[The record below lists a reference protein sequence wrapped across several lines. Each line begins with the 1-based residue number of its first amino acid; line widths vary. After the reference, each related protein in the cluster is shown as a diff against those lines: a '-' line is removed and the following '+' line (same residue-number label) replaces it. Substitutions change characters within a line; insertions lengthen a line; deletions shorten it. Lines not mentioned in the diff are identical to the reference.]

1 MKIFYL
7 GGSFFIFLKR
17 LYISEYKLSLLQLLY
32 SWFAKFY
39 IEFDTKDPVEEGKG
53 YEEDWRIL
61 LLWDFDVD
69 QILSAN
75 TSGVAAVIPDADDI
89 CVTPLLEVNAGSCN
103 CPNFPATDKVLLS
116 TVDETRERG
125 NSPQPL
131 AGNDD
136 TVDAPNV
143 NIQTRSL
150 VLTGIRRCDVC
161 DFVSTA

>member
-7 GGSFFIFLKR
+7 GGFFIFLKR
-17 LYISEYKLSLLQLLY
+17 LYISEYKCSLLQLLY

-39 IEFDTKDPVEEGKG
+39 IEFDTKD
-53 YEEDWRIL
+53 
-61 LLWDFDVD
+61 
-69 QILSAN
+69 
-75 TSGVAAVIPDADDI
+75 AVIPDTDDI
-89 CVTPLLEVNAGSCN
+89 CVTPLLDVNGGSCN
-103 CPNFPATDKVLLS
+103 CTNFLATDKVLLS
-116 TVDETRERG
+116 PVDETRERG

-136 TVDAPNV
+136 TVDVPNV

-161 DFVSTA
+161 DFVPTA

>member
-1 MKIFYL
+1 MNTRRERDLSYTSCYCHYSVSLSFYHYVN
-7 GGSFFIFLKR
+7 I
-17 LYISEYKLSLLQLLY
+17 
-32 SWFAKFY
+32 
-39 IEFDTKDPVEEGKG
+39 
-53 YEEDWRIL
+53 
-61 LLWDFDVD
+61 LWDFDVD

-75 TSGVAAVIPDADDI
+75 TSGVAAVIPDTDDI
-89 CVTPLLEVNAGSCN
+89 CVTPLLDVNAGSCN
-103 CPNFPATDKVLLS
+103 CPNFLATDKVLLS
-116 TVDETRERG
+116 PVDETRERG
-125 NSPQPL
+125 NPPQPL

>member
-1 MKIFYL
+1 M
-7 GGSFFIFLKR
+7 
-17 LYISEYKLSLLQLLY
+17 YISDYKYSLLQLLY
-32 SWFAKFY
+32 AWFAKFY

-75 TSGVAAVIPDADDI
+75 TSAVAAVNPVIPDTDDI
-89 CVTPLLEVNAGSCN
+89 CVTPLLDVNAGSCN
-103 CPNFPATDKVLLS
+103 CPNFLATDKVLLS
-116 TVDETRERG
+116 PVDETRERG

-136 TVDAPNV
+136 TVDVPNV

-150 VLTGIRRCDVC
+150 VLTRIRRCDVC
-161 DFVSTA
+161 DFDSTAQFKSNQSMNV

>member
-1 MKIFYL
+1 MRIFYL
-7 GGSFFIFLKR
+7 GGFFIFLKR
-17 LYISEYKLSLLQLLY
+17 LYISELLY

-39 IEFDTKDPVEEGKG
+39 IEFDTKDPVEEDKG

-61 LLWDFDVD
+61 ILWDFDVD

-75 TSGVAAVIPDADDI
+75 TSAVAAVIPDTDDI
-89 CVTPLLEVNAGSCN
+89 CVTPLLDVNAGSCN
-103 CPNFPATDKVLLS
+103 CPNFLATDKVLLS
-116 TVDETRERG
+116 PVDETRERG
-125 NSPQPL
+125 NPPQPL

-136 TVDAPNV
+136 TVDVPNV